1 MVKPTG
7 RPAVRR
13 NSLRVRVS
21 IRLFRMHLKMPIVLL
36 ALIEAS
42 LLVFATYLAAN
53 LRFDARGADLVT
65 TTGRLLPTAV
75 LFAFFGVVSMFAV
88 GLYSTRQRST
98 TAGIIVRIVA
108 AVLNAVGLSALV
120 YYFLPSIA
128 VGRGVLA
135 LMAVIGAPS
144 LVVVRLIFDRV
155 VDENLFKR
163 RVLVYGAGRRAAS
176 LLELRR
182 RSDLRGFQV
191 LAFVAAEGDQVTAA
205 ADRLTE
211 RPDDLFRWSV
221 ENQVDEVVVAMDDR
235 RRGFPMHEFLECRL
249 AGIDVLELPTFLERE
264 TGKVRLDVLSPSW
277 LIFGGGFSA
286 SPLQRALERGFDVI
300 ASFGLLA
307 VALPFM
313 LLAVVAIRIEDG
325 WRAPVLYRQRRVGR
339 YGESFDVLKFRSMS
353 VDAEQ
358 GEAIWAVKNDPRV
371 TRVGAVMRKTR
382 IDELPQLLNVLRGEM
397 SFVGPRPE
405 RPEFV
410 ERLQQKI
417 PYYRE
422 RHTVK
427 PGITGWAQLCYPYG
441 STEKDAMEKLQ
452 YDLYYVKNRSLIFDL
467 AILVQTVEVVLWGK
481 GAR

>member
-1 MVKPTG
+1 MYVK
-7 RPAVRR
+7 
-13 NSLRVRVS
+13 L
-21 IRLFRMHLKMPIVLL
+21 PIVLL
-36 ALIEAS
+36 ALIEGS
-42 LLVFATYLAAN
+42 LLVFAAYLAVS
-53 LRFDARGADLVT
+53 LYFDGGAT
-65 TTGRLLPTAV
+65 AAATPSGRLLPAAL
-75 LFAFFGVVSMFAV
+75 LFAFFGLMSLFAV

-98 TAGIIVRIVA
+98 TAGILVRIVA
-108 AVLNAVGLSALV
+108 AVMSAVGLSALV

-135 LMAVIGAPS
+135 LMAGIAAVA
-144 LVVVRLIFDRV
+144 LTAVRLIFERV
-155 VDENLFKR
+155 VEESIFKR
-163 RVLVYGAGRRAAS
+163 RVLVYGAGKRAAS
-176 LLELRR
+176 LLALRR
-182 RSDLRGFQV
+182 RSDQRGFQIV
-191 LAFVAAEGDQVTAA
+191 AFIAAEGDQVTAEA
-205 ADRLTE
+205 ERLTA
-211 RPDDLFRWSV
+211 RPTDLYRWAV
-221 ENQVDEVVVAMDDR
+221 KNQIDEVVVAMDDR

-249 AGIDVLELPTFLERE
+249 AGIDMLELPSFLERE

-277 LIFGGGFSA
+277 IIFGGGFRA
-286 SPLQRALERGFDVI
+286 SPFQRALERGFDVL
-300 ASFGLLA
+300 ASLGLLVTA
-307 VALPFM
+307 VPFM
-313 LLAVVAIRIEDG
+313 LLTVLAIWIEDG
-325 WRAPVLYRQRRVGR
+325 WRAPLLYRQRRVGR
-339 YGESFDVLKFRSMS
+339 HGEIFDVLKFRSMT

-371 TRVGAVMRKTR
+371 TKVGSVIRKTR
-382 IDELPQLLNVLRGEM
+382 TDELPQLLNVLRGEM

-410 ERLQQKI
+410 ERLEQKI

-441 STEKDAMEKLQ
+441 STEKDALEKLQ